1 MNLLGRAFKQS
12 GGYSQERIL
21 FMKFWCVVT
30 TVLTLIG
37 IIQSVIFTTS
47 KDEKEKKKNEKF
59 WLFWIFSTITCCF
72 LLSTSNTST

>member
-1 MNLLGRAFKQS
+1 MNLLGRDFKQS

-47 KDEKEKKKNEKF
+47 KDEKEKKKK
-59 WLFWIFSTITCCF
+59 
-72 LLSTSNTST
+72 